1 MYLYPFKCQELHD
14 KLLNGCHGI
23 ITFAFAC
30 TLFNAMKNIITLI
43 SGTWATE
50 PALIR
55 NCSALVVKKAQ
66 VIKLPVA
73 LV

>member
-14 KLLNGCHGI
+14 RLLNGCHGI

-30 TLFNAMKNIITLI
+30 TLFIAMKNIITLI

-50 PALIR
+50 PVHLL
-55 NCSALVVKKAQ
+55 SGTAQ
-66 VIKLPVA
+66 L
-73 LV
+73 